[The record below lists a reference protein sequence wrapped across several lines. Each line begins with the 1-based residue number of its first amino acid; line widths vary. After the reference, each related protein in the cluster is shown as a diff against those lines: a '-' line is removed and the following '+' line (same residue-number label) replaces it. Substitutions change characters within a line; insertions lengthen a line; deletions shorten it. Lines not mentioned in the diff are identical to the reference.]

1 LKVLSAAQLTNLSQT
16 LLQWYGRSGRDLP
29 WRRTQDPYAIW
40 ISEVMLQQT
49 QVKTVLPY
57 YDRWLQ
63 QFPDMA
69 TLAAADLQAV
79 LKAWEGL
86 GYYARARSL
95 HAAAQ
100 DIVERF
106 GGKFPIDLDDVL
118 TLKGIG
124 RTTAGGILSA
134 AFNLSLP
141 ILDGNVKRVLAR
153 LTGLMVP
160 TAQAIESLWHVST
173 QLVPPNHGRDFNQ
186 AIMDLGA
193 TICTPKQ
200 PHCNQCPWQQFCQAY
215 QQDQVGMI
223 PVVVKKTPT
232 PHKTIAVGMVVND
245 RQEILIN
252 QRPAA
257 GLLGGLWE
265 FPSIELDIKNDLVS
279 ELVQS
284 IGQNFGLTVEVDS
297 ELIQVKHAYT
307 HFKVTFHVYQCRSIA
322 HATVLDK
329 SMQWVD
335 LGDLDRFPFPTSHL
349 RMIAAF
355 KRRQT

>member
-1 LKVLSAAQLTNLSQT
+1 
-16 LLQWYGRSGRDLP
+16 
-29 WRRTQDPYAIW
+29 
-40 ISEVMLQQT
+40 MLQQT

-57 YDRWLQ
+57 YDRWLEQ
-63 QFPDMA
+63 LPDVE
-69 TLAAADLQAV
+69 TLAAAELQAV

-100 DIVERF
+100 DVVDRF
-106 GGKFPIDLDDVL
+106 GGKFPIALEDVL
-118 TLKGIG
+118 SLKGIG

-134 AFNLSLP
+134 AFDLPLP

-160 TAQAIESLWHVST
+160 PAQAIDHLWDVST
-173 QLVPPNHGRDFNQ
+173 QLVPPHHGRDFNQ

-193 TICTPKQ
+193 TVCTPKQ
-200 PHCNQCPWQQFCQAY
+200 PNCHQCPWQQFCQAY
-215 QQDQVGMI
+215 QQDQVAMI
-223 PVVVKKTPT
+223 PVVVKKPPT
-232 PHKTIAVGMVVND
+232 PHKTIAVGIIVND
-245 RQEILIN
+245 RQEIFIN

-265 FPSIELDIKNDLVS
+265 FPSVELDIKNDLVS
-279 ELVQS
+279 ELVQT
-284 IGQNFGLTVEVDS
+284 IGQNFGLTVEVDH

-307 HFKVTFHVYQCRSIA
+307 HFKVTFHVYQCRLITDVA
-322 HATVLDK
+322 HATVLNK

-335 LGDLDRFPFPTSHL
+335 LGDLDRFPFPKSHL

-355 KRRQT
+355 NRRQTQ